1 VKTQVLVV
9 DDDLQMREGM
19 SMALTRA
26 GYFVYEASTG
36 LEALDILSTNKDIKI
51 MVSDVRMPGM
61 TGLELLEKAK
71 RQHPSLVVIMVTA
84 YGTIENAVSAMKFG
98 AMDYILKPF
107 SFKDL
112 EKVVGK
118 AASTLQYYPDL
129 EEIDNYRLITK
140 NTKMLK
146 VMELAKQAAKSSAT
160 VLIQAES
167 GTGKELLARY
177 IHNES
182 DRKNKPFIAVNC
194 AALPENLLESE
205 LFGYEKGAFT
215 GASAQKPGKFEM
227 ADKGTI
233 LLDEIGEMA
242 PILQAKLLRVIQERE
257 VDRVGGRKPIPI
269 DVRVI
274 AVTNKD
280 LKLKVK
286 EGVFREDLYFRLN
299 VVPLYLPPLR
309 ERIDDIDVLVP
320 YFVEKYAKGKTVAP
334 ETIKL
339 LKKYNWPG
347 NVRELENVIHR
358 SCVLSDSDVIKPNNL
373 FALELSGN
381 DTPYSDKTN
390 DDGFSLTVGT
400 TVEEM
405 EKRLIELTLIE
416 LNGNKTKAASVL
428 GISLR
433 TLRNKINQYPELQR
447 FKG

>member
-1 VKTQVLVV
+1 VKIQVLVV

-26 GYFVYEASTG
+26 GYLVYEASSG
-36 LEALDILSTNKDIKI
+36 ADALNILSKNKDIKI
-51 MVSDVRMPGM
+51 MISDVRMPGM

-71 RQHPSLVVIMVTA
+71 QTHPSLVVIMVTA

-98 AMDYILKPF
+98 ASDYILKPF

-112 EKVVGK
+112 EQVVGK
-118 AASTLQYYPDL
+118 AAVSLQYYPDL
-129 EEIDNYRLITK
+129 EEVSNYRLITK
-140 NTKMLK
+140 NKDMLN

-194 AALPENLLESE
+194 AALPENLRESE
-205 LFGYEKGAFT
+205 LVRYEKGAFT

-280 LKLKVK
+280 LKLKVR

-320 YFVEKYAKGKTVAP
+320 YFVEKYAKGKKIAP

-373 FALELSGN
+373 FALELQGGE
-381 DTPYSDKTN
+381 KTSVAKN
-390 DDGFSLTVGT
+390 EDGVSLTVGT

-405 EKRLIELTLIE
+405 EKRLIELTLME

-433 TLRNKINQYPELQR
+433 TLRNKINQYSELQR